1 MTAINPDE
9 PIQTAPA
16 GTSFESGHMDGRR
29 ALTEHHVLD
38 TMNVELHSRL
48 AALESEEYR
57 NSECYVL
64 GDRVVASSVFW
75 VGVGIVVVI
84 ITLVLWL

>member
-9 PIQTAPA
+9 PRQTEPA
-16 GTSFESGHMDGRR
+16 GTSYEFGHTDGQR
-29 ALTEHHVLD
+29 ALTDRHVLD

-75 VGVGIVVVI
+75 VGVGIVITI

>member
-1 MTAINPDE
+1 MTAIDPDE
-9 PIQTAPA
+9 PTQTKPA
-16 GTSFESGHMDGRR
+16 GTSFGSGHMDGQP
-29 ALTEHHVLD
+29 ALTDHHVLD

>member
-16 GTSFESGHMDGRR
+16 GTSYESGHTDGRR
-29 ALTEHHVLD
+29 ALTDHHVLY